1 MLMMALVVGFLAFSG
16 IPGYNHAQAA
26 EQKTDAE
33 RKKYLDEQKRKID
46 KQAERE
52 IDRVLDGQKG
62 LGNSGASQRKIAEI
76 ERQRDAQK
84 KALDDHYKQG
94 SRNVVGLDG
103 KRKGT
108 PPSASAPNK
117 TTGASTAKNSGN
129 VVGLDGKRKGTPPS
143 AAAPNKTTETR
154 VSKENPAPKAPRYVV
169 GVDGKRKLVNP

>member
-1 MLMMALVVGFLAFSG
+1 MNTRTLMMALVVGFLAFSG

-46 KQAERE
+46 KQAERD

-94 SRNVVGLDG
+94 SRNTVGLDG

-108 PPSASAPNK
+108 PPSAA
-117 TTGASTAKNSGN
+117 GASTAKNSGN
-129 VVGLDGKRKGTPPS
+129 AVGLDGKRKGTPPS
-143 AAAPNKTTETR
+143 AAAPTKTTGTSI
-154 VSKENPAPKAPRYVV
+154 SKENSASKAPRYVV